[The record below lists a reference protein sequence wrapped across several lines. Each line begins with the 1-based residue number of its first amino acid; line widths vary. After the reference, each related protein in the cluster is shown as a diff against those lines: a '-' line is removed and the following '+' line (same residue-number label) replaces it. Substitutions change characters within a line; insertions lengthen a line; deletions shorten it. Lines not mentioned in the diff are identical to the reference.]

1 VDDGQCRQEFGTG
14 YSLKPDTGARRVLRL
29 VTGEARNDTV
39 LDMQAFY
46 DAAFPRIEEAL
57 TYCDKFSLH
66 DLPDDARHLLQLM
79 YSLIMV
85 AMYVEIWHQPRVIDG
100 ADAALYRVGEPR
112 L

>member
-1 VDDGQCRQEFGTG
+1 MPDAVLPAQFTELQPFAQTWCLDGET
-14 YSLKPDTGARRVLRL
+14 ARYQQRL
-29 VTGEARNDTV
+29 HSSMA
-39 LDMQAFY
+39 DMQAFY

-57 TYCDKFSLH
+57 TYCDKFPLH

-100 ADAALYRVGEPR
+100 ADAALSRVGEPR